1 MTASHPYPAPD
12 ADAMPFWEGC
22 RAHQLLLQRC
32 GECSTWRFPPRPRCP
47 SCRSNT
53 SRWEQASGRGTIA
66 SYTICHPP
74 VLPAFADRVPYNVI
88 VVELEE
94 GPFIVSNLVD
104 ADPAVDAAVHVA
116 FVDIDDEL
124 SLPQFRAV

>member
-1 MTASHPYPAPD
+1 
-12 ADAMPFWEGC
+12 
-22 RAHQLLLQRC
+22 
-32 GECSTWRFPPRPRCP
+32 
-47 SCRSNT
+47 
-53 SRWEQASGRGTIA
+53 
-66 SYTICHPP
+66 